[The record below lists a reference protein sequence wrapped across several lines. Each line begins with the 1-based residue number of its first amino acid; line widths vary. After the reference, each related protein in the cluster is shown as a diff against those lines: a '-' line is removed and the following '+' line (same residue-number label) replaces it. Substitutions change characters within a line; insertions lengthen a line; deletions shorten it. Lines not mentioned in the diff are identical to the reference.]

1 MCGIVAYIGS
11 RDAAPILLE
20 GLQRLEYRGYDSAG
34 IAVAAKG
41 QSGSQSQSDAA
52 AQATLKVRKSKGR
65 VADLAAL
72 VPARFAGK
80 TGIGHT
86 RWATHGVPSDAN
98 SHPHL
103 DQSGRIAVV
112 HNGII
117 ENADELR
124 AKLQAEGVVFTSE
137 TDTEVLGHLIA
148 SLATEGVEL
157 EDAVRAALKRI
168 VGTYGIAVLDAQQPD
183 RIVVAR
189 NGSPIV
195 LGIGEKEMFAASD
208 VAALVRYTRQVV
220 HLDDGE
226 LATVRADGFNTF
238 TQEDARATAKQPSI
252 VDWEEASYD
261 TAGHAHFLLKEIHEQ
276 PASVER
282 TLSGRVD
289 GRFSTAHL
297 GGLNMDAREARA
309 FRRVKILGCGSAYY
323 SGELGAQLIEELS
336 RIPAHA
342 EPASEFRYRNP
353 VIEAD
358 TLYIAVSQSGETYDT
373 LAAVQEI
380 KRKGGRVLGV
390 VNTVG
395 SAIARECDG
404 GMYLHAGPEIS
415 VASTKAFT
423 STAVAFA
430 LIALHLGRVHD
441 LSPADGNRICAG
453 LKALPDQIREILTKE
468 KEIAE
473 LAAKYANHAGMMFI
487 GRVRGYPV
495 AREGA
500 QKLKEV
506 SYVHAEAYP
515 ASELK
520 HGPLALI
527 GPELPTVAVVPDDEL
542 RDKNLTALGEIR
554 ARSGPVLM
562 VGHTAPDAKLAEDAI
577 LVPKNEPELDPILL
591 GIPLQL
597 FAYYAAVALERDVD
611 KPRNLAKSV
620 TVE

>member
-1 MCGIVAYIGS
+1 MCGIVAYIGGK
-11 RDAAPILLE
+11 DAAPILLE
-20 GLQRLEYRGYDSAG
+20 GLARLEYRGYDSAG
-34 IAVAAKG
+34 VAVTGK
-41 QSGSQSQSDAA
+41 SGA
-52 AQATLKVRKSKGR
+52 LKLVKKKGR
-65 VADLAAL
+65 VADLAAA
-72 VPARFAGK
+72 VPARFKGT

-86 RWATHGVPSDAN
+86 RWATHGEPSDAN

-103 DQSGRIAVV
+103 DGAERFAVV

-117 ENADELR
+117 ENAEELR
-124 AKLQAEGVVFTSE
+124 AKLQSEGVVFASE
-137 TDTEVLGHLIA
+137 TDTEVLAHLIA
-148 SLATEGVEL
+148 AHAKDAAEL
-157 EDAVRAALKRI
+157 EDAVRGALARV
-168 VGTYGIAVLDAQQPD
+168 VGTYGVAVLDAERPD

-226 LATVRADGFNTF
+226 LATVRADGFSTF
-238 TQEDARATAKQPSI
+238 TQDARMTAKQPST

-261 TAGHAHFLLKEIHEQ
+261 TAGHAHFLIKEISEQ
-276 PASVER
+276 PAAVER

-289 GRFSTAHL
+289 ERFATAHL
-297 GGLNMDAREARA
+297 GGLNLDAREARA
-309 FRRVKILGCGSAYY
+309 FKRVKILGCGSAYY
-323 SGELGAQLIEELS
+323 SGELGAQLIEELA

-404 GMYLHAGPEIS
+404 GVYLHAGPEIS

-430 LIALHLGRVHD
+430 LIALHFGRVHD
-441 LSPADGNRICAG
+441 LSPADGRRICAG
-453 LKALPDQIREILTKE
+453 LKALPGQIREILAQE
-468 KEIAE
+468 EEIAR
-473 LAAKYANHAGMMFI
+473 LAAQYAQNTGMMFV
-487 GRVRGYPV
+487 GRVRGWPV

-542 RDKNLTALGEIR
+542 LEKNLTTLGEIR
-554 ARSGPVLM
+554 ARHGRVLM
-562 VGHTAPDAKLAEDAI
+562 VGHTAPDPKYAEDCI
-577 LVPKNEPELDPILL
+577 LIPRNEPELDPILL

-597 FAYYAAVALERDVD
+597 LAYHAAVALERDVD

>member
-1 MCGIVAYIGS
+1 MCGIVAYIGGK
-11 RDAAPILLE
+11 DAAPILLE
-20 GLQRLEYRGYDSAG
+20 GLARLEYRGYDSAG
-34 IAVAAKG
+34 VAVTGKTG
-41 QSGSQSQSDAA
+41 G
-52 AQATLKVRKSKGR
+52 LKLVKKKGR
-65 VADLAAL
+65 VADLAAA
-72 VPARFAGK
+72 VPARFKG
-80 TGIGHT
+80 TVGIGHT
-86 RWATHGVPSDAN
+86 RWATHGEPSDAN

-103 DQSGRIAVV
+103 DGAERFAVV

-117 ENADELR
+117 ENAEELR
-124 AKLQAEGVVFTSE
+124 AKLESEGVVFASE
-137 TDTEVLGHLIA
+137 TDTEVLAHLIA
-148 SLATEGVEL
+148 AHAKETDEL
-157 EDAVRAALKRI
+157 EDAVRGALARV
-168 VGTYGIAVLDAQQPD
+168 VGTYGIAVLDAERPD

-226 LATVRADGFNTF
+226 LATVRADGFSTF
-238 TQEDARATAKQPSI
+238 TQDARMTAKQPST

-261 TAGHAHFLLKEIHEQ
+261 TAGHAHFLIKEISEQ
-276 PASVER
+276 PAAVER

-289 GRFSTAHL
+289 ERFATAHL
-297 GGLNMDAREARA
+297 GGLNLDAREARA
-309 FRRVKILGCGSAYY
+309 FQRVKILGCGSAYY
-323 SGELGAQLIEELS
+323 SGELGAQLIEELA

-404 GMYLHAGPEIS
+404 GVYLHAGPEIS

-430 LIALHLGRVHD
+430 LIALHFGRVHD
-441 LSPADGNRICAG
+441 LSPADGQRICAG
-453 LKALPDQIREILTKE
+453 LKALPDQIREILAQE
-468 KEIAE
+468 ESIAK
-473 LAAKYANHAGMMFI
+473 LAGQYAQNAGMMFV
-487 GRVRGYPV
+487 GRVRGWPV

-542 RDKNLTALGEIR
+542 REKNLTTMGEIR
-554 ARSGPVLM
+554 ARHGRVLM
-562 VGHTAPDAKLAEDAI
+562 VGHSAPDPKYAEDCI
-577 LVPKNEPELDPILL
+577 LIPKNEPELDPILL

-597 FAYYAAVALERDVD
+597 LAYHAAVALERDVD